1 MAKAVVSQ
9 DGRVHMLDDSGTPVT
24 VDRSELA
31 KAVGAGFTLETPE
44 SVEQRA
50 VAKERG
56 TLGQQA
62 LTAVEAGVSGA
73 TLGLSDAAAVAA
85 LGDDYRQAALERRQV
100 NPLSATVGNVVG
112 TVAPLIASGGSSLLA
127 RGGAALGAPVRGAAA
142 LGSVADDATMA
153 ALKAFGYQGTSAL
166 GRAAAR
172 GTALGAAG
180 ATEGALYGLGQSVSD
195 AALGGTDWT
204 AEKALAAMETGALY
218 GLGGGAAIGGL
229 GSALG
234 SAGRSVVERM
244 SGGKSFR
251 EAVKDFAE
259 KRAFKAVTGNAKKF
273 YDRATNFGAQPERLQ
288 RIGRKMLDN
297 GVPLSGNIDEI
308 ARATTARADEASG
321 RLQAIA
327 AQSEDVVVDARAIL
341 SRLDE
346 QKAKIDG
353 VALGSYKK
361 VGKKL
366 ESEIAP
372 FRAAI
377 EEGQELTF
385 PQLWELRKNVD
396 RTINWA
402 SAKQSP
408 ATDALRDMRA
418 TLDDALTA
426 SLENPV
432 RRRTMGAANDNAFGE
447 AANDVAAPSPLA
459 GQWRAAK
466 EDYSDYALVRDA
478 AQDQAER
485 IEKNRFYSPSDQGWG
500 GLAMLS
506 SVATGNVGALGG
518 MAMGAAVG
526 AGHKLIRERG
536 AGTIA
541 RLADAVASL
550 EQRTNGAARVLAG
563 LDQAKRLPARASA
576 SYGVEQFEGV
586 QTQLQQF
593 VSDPDRATTILA
605 EQLHDVGQEQPELA
619 TAMGVRL
626 VGDMQYLASQ
636 LPPQVTRASH
646 SFTPQAEKPLV
657 PAVQKPALVRKAKAL
672 ANPAEVISGLA
683 AGKVDWD
690 GVQALKDRR
699 PELFQD
705 LRMKVMEYT
714 AERGDAL
721 PYHRRIMLSL
731 AFDFTGDESLEPA
744 TFAAIQQSAAPPP
757 PPGPP
762 PGGGGAPSG
771 ELAAS
776 MQTPSQESTNVS

>member
-1 MAKAVVSQ
+1 MAKAVVSA
-9 DGRVHMLDDSGTPVT
+9 DGRVHMLDDAGRPTT
-24 VDRSELA
+24 VAREELA
-31 KAVGAGFTLETPE
+31 QAIGSGFTLETPE
-44 SVEQRA
+44 SVEHRA
-50 VAKERG
+50 VQKERG

-62 LTAVEAGVSGA
+62 LTAVESAASGA

-85 LGDDYRQAALERRQV
+85 LGDDYRQAALERREV
-100 NPLSATVGNVVG
+100 NPFAATAGNVVG

-166 GRAAAR
+166 GRAGARAA
-172 GTALGAAG
+172 ALGAAG
-180 ATEGALYGLGQSVSD
+180 ATEGALYGIGQSVSE
-195 AALGGTDWT
+195 AALGGTEWT

-288 RIGRKMLDN
+288 RIGRKLLDN

-308 ARATTARADEASG
+308 ARATTAKADEASS

-402 SAKQSP
+402 SAKRSP

-418 TLDDALTA
+418 TLDDALTT

-432 RRRTMGAANDNAFGE
+432 RRRATGAANDNAFGE
-447 AANDVAAPSPLA
+447 VANDVAAPSPLA
-459 GQWRAAK
+459 GEWRAAK

-478 AQDQAER
+478 AADQAER

-563 LDQAKRLPARASA
+563 LDQAKRLPGRASA
-576 SYGVEQFEGV
+576 SYGLAEQFEGV

-593 VSDPDRATTILA
+593 ATDPDKATTILA
-605 EQLHDVGQEQPELA
+605 EQLHEVGTEQPELA

-626 VGDMQYLASQ
+626 VGDMQYLSSQ
-636 LPPQVTRASH
+636 LPPQVTRAGR

-672 ANPAEVISGLA
+672 ANPQEVIAGLA

-705 LRMKVMEYT
+705 LRLKVMEYS

-744 TFAAIQQSAAPPP
+744 TFAAIQQSAAPQQQQPP
-757 PPGPP
+757 PR
-762 PGGGGAPSG
+762 GGAPSG
-771 ELAAS
+771 EVAAS
-776 MQTPSQESTNVS
+776 MQTPSQESINVS